1 VGFWFELGGSKFYIF
16 IFFILNSLL
25 LCFATIYIS
34 HQIAYFYINKDINKS
49 IQELSSKYKEKRMLK
64 DIKRYMDSG
73 SGSLKVNLI
82 ERIEINLIDKSN
94 IKNYIPF
101 ANVYLL
107 IVCSIIIFITSFRV
121 IYKITLFIPSAIIL
135 CSLIAL
141 TPIFIL
147 DIMAKYNS
155 EKVRKK
161 LAGFISVLNRWCTVK
176 EDIFYAFEK
185 SIESGIGE
193 PLRTYIRD
201 MIIQVNRGVEP
212 LEAISMLEMKVDNPQ
227 FRDFI
232 VNIKQ
237 NVKHRGEIRKLL
249 SNLEEQF
256 YKIEEEYNR
265 RKISTYKDRVIIY
278 FIMALVLI
286 VGYAFLNINPQVKH
300 FYLSTNMGK
309 LLMMAFCVLYALGF
323 YLTVGITKFDV

>member
-1 VGFWFELGGSKFYIF
+1 MGLWLEIGSSKFLILF
-16 IFFILNSLL
+16 IINSLL
-25 LCFATIYIS
+25 ILLATVFTSY
-34 HQIAYFYINKDINKS
+34 QITCIFIDKNINKN
-49 IQELSSKYKEKRMLK
+49 IQELSNKQKEKRMLK
-64 DIKRYMDSG
+64 EIRRYMNSG
-73 SGSLKVNLI
+73 PGSFKMSLI
-82 ERIEINLIDKSN
+82 EKVELNLIDKSN

-101 ANVYLL
+101 ANFYLL
-107 IVCSIIIFITSFRV
+107 IACSVIIFIASFKIV
-121 IYKITLFIPSAIIL
+121 YKITLFVPSAIIL
-135 CSLIAL
+135 CSLTAL
-141 TPIFIL
+141 TPVFIL
-147 DIMAKYNS
+147 DIMTKYNS
-155 EKVRKK
+155 EKVRRK
-161 LAGFISVLNRWCTVK
+161 LAGFVSVLNRWCAVK

-185 SIESGIGE
+185 SVESGIGE

-227 FRDFI
+227 FKDFI

-237 NVKHRGEIRKLL
+237 NVKHRGDIRKLL
-249 SNLEEQF
+249 SNMEEQF

-265 RKISTYKDRVIIY
+265 RKISTYKDRIIIY

-300 FYLSTNMGK
+300 FYLTTNIGK
-309 LLMMAFCVLYALGF
+309 LLLMFFCVLYAIGF